1 MFSATLDDAT
11 ALKKALAVA
20 GELVDDGNFVA
31 TAAGVSFQALDSSH
45 ICVVDLNLPSECFSD
60 LVVDETTVFGV
71 HLGTLNRALGC
82 STAGKTVRIA
92 TDAGAGAGAGDALTL
107 DFDAATFR
115 VRLLDIDSDRVDIP
129 ATESTLT
136 IDADSVAFQKI
147 VKDLAAFGDV
157 VTIRADHTT
166 GGNTTVTMSTTGEHG
181 TATVRVDADVT
192 CTSTFQ
198 AEFATRFLATF
209 AKAAGVCGRVRL
221 ETSPDMP
228 LFVTYA
234 LGQALGQAEKGSL
247 RFVLAPKFP
256 EPV

>member
-20 GELVDDGNFVA
+20 GELVDGGNFVA

-45 ICVVDLNLPSECFSD
+45 ICVVDLNLPSQCFAD
-60 LVVDETTVFGV
+60 FVVDETTVFGV

-82 STAGKTVRIA
+82 STAGGAVRIA
-92 TDAGAGAGAGDALTL
+92 TDVGAGAGAGDALTL

-115 VRLLDIDSDRVDIP
+115 VGLLDIDSDRVDIP

-136 IDADSVAFQKI
+136 IDADSVAFQKM

-157 VTIRADHTT
+157 VTIRADETH
-166 GGNTTVTMSTTGEHG
+166 VTMSTTGEHG

-192 CTSTFQ
+192 CTTTFQ

-234 LGQALGQAEKGSL
+234 LGQGSL

-256 EPV
+256 EEPV